1 MTAPEPTGPTDPE
14 SIWLKFLNDSEEAIR
29 RSAPREPS
37 AQERLLLCAGP
48 PVRQA
53 DSVGDV
59 WQPDYDRPEPAWQHL
74 SARERVRRVLRT
86 LGAVAAVVA
95 LLGIFSWLPRGT
107 PGLSE
112 EQNTPTAGQS
122 ESIFEPPTAE
132 GALPSPLRPRGG
144 DE

>member
-29 RSAPREPS
+29 RSASREPS
-37 AQERLLLCAGP
+37 AQERLLLSAGP
-48 PVRQA
+48 PVGQA
-53 DSVGDV
+53 DSVGAF
-59 WQPDYDRPEPAWQHL
+59 WQPDDDWPGPAWQDL
-74 SARERVRRVLRT
+74 STRERVRRGLRA
-86 LGAVAAVVA
+86 LGTVAAIVA
-95 LLGIFSWLPRGT
+95 LLGIFSLLPRGA

-122 ESIFEPPTAE
+122 ESIFEPATTE
-132 GALPSPLRPRGG
+132 GAFPSPLRPRGG

>member
-14 SIWLKFLNDSEEAIR
+14 SIWLKFLNDNEEAIR

-37 AQERLLLCAGP
+37 ALERLFPRDSA
-48 PVRQA
+48 PVREA
-53 DSVGDV
+53 DCVGDV
-59 WQPDYDRPEPAWQHL
+59 WQPDDDWPGPAWQDL
-74 SARERVRRVLRT
+74 SIRERVRRGLRA

-95 LLGIFSWLPRGT
+95 LLGIFSCLPRGA

-122 ESIFEPPTAE
+122 ESIFEPPTTE
-132 GALPSPLRPRGG
+132 GALPSPVRPRGS

>member
-1 MTAPEPTGPTDPE
+1 MTAPEPTDPE
-14 SIWLKFLNDSEEAIR
+14 STWLKFLNDSEEAIR
-29 RSAPREPS
+29 RSAPQEPS
-37 AQERLLLCAGP
+37 AQERLLLRASP

-59 WQPDYDRPEPAWQHL
+59 WQPDDDRPEPAWQHL
-74 SARERVRRVLRT
+74 STRERVRRVLRA
-86 LGAVAAVVA
+86 LGAVAAIVA
-95 LLGIFSWLPRGT
+95 LLGIFSWLPRGA

-122 ESIFEPPTAE
+122 ESIFEPPTTE
-132 GALPSPLRPRGG
+132 GALPSPLRPRGS

>member
-1 MTAPEPTGPTDPE
+1 MTAPEPTDPE

-37 AQERLLLCAGP
+37 AQERLFLRGSA

-53 DSVGDV
+53 DSVGAL
-59 WQPDYDRPEPAWQHL
+59 WQPDDDWPGPAWQDL
-74 SARERVRRVLRT
+74 STRERVRRGLRA
-86 LGAVAAVVA
+86 LGAVVAVVA
-95 LLGIFSWLPRGT
+95 LLGIFSWLPRGA

-122 ESIFEPPTAE
+122 ENIFEPPTAE